1 VFLCFVLTRNCCD
14 SLLALEVGN
23 WREERQRRQAF
34 FFQLQLVIYYVFVML
49 IDNDTSVPVV
59 HALSY
64 GFKKLQCN

>member
-1 VFLCFVLTRNCCD
+1 M
-14 SLLALEVGN
+14 LALEVGN
-23 WREERQRRQAF
+23 WREERQAF

-64 GFKKLQCN
+64 AFKKLQCN